1 MRCFYVAMLLEFF
14 CTARLCCFIPE
25 LPYAVLTLVYSLYIF
40 SLGYW
45 GWFAYDISLMLFNV
59 FFFLI
64 YNTCVLVESNR
75 VPFDLPEAES
85 ELVAGFMTEF
95 SSLYFSIIILS
106 EYFSLVIFS
115 LFLCLLF
122 GLDVMVSGV
131 MLFLWCL
138 TRAVLNRLKYDELL
152 TLGWYC
158 MLILSFAVLMLLLF
172 LF

>member
-1 MRCFYVAMLLEFF
+1 MFAVFVCPVLV
-14 CTARLCCFIPE
+14 CC
-25 LPYAVLTLVYSLYIF
+25 
-40 SLGYW
+40 
-45 GWFAYDISLMLFNV
+45 FNV
-59 FFFLI
+59 FIFVI
-64 YNTCVLVESNR
+64 YNACVLVESNR

-122 GLDVMVSGV
+122 GLYVMVSGV

-152 TLGWYC
+152 TLG
-158 MLILSFAVLMLLLF
+158 
-172 LF
+172 

>member
-1 MRCFYVAMLLEFF
+1 MLFCFSFWDIL
-14 CTARLCCFIPE
+14 
-25 LPYAVLTLVYSLYIF
+25 VLWCYSAAY
-40 SLGYW
+40 SV
-45 GWFAYDISLMLFNV
+45 FAYDILLMLFNV
-59 FFFLI
+59 FFFVI
-64 YNTCVLVESNR
+64 YNICILVESNR

-152 TLGWYC
+152 TLG
-158 MLILSFAVLMLLLF
+158 
-172 LF
+172 